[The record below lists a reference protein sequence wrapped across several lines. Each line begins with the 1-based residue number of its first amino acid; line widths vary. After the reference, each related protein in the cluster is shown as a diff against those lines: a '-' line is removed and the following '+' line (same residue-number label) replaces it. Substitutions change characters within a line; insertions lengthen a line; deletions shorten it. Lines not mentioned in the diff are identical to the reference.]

1 MTEVLNMIIPF
12 LAENLGVILASIVA
26 TILGLIYKG
35 NENKKDA
42 IESIRSAI
50 AKFYQDNPEIKLSL
64 LDGKIKKEE
73 WEVLFTKV
81 GPQAVRV
88 ATDGGAKVLK
98 RWIEK
103 ETVAHKYIEAV
114 AREIAEEFSVKGID

>member
-73 WEVLFTKV
+73 WEVPL
-81 GPQAVRV
+81 
-88 ATDGGAKVLK
+88 
-98 RWIEK
+98 
-103 ETVAHKYIEAV
+103 H
-114 AREIAEEFSVKGID
+114 

>member
-1 MTEVLNMIIPF
+1 MARLRRKN
-12 LAENLGVILASIVA
+12 G
-26 TILGLIYKG
+26 
-35 NENKKDA
+35 
-42 IESIRSAI
+42 
-50 AKFYQDNPEIKLSL
+50 KF
-64 LDGKIKKEE
+64 
-73 WEVLFTKV
+73 LFTKV